1 MKTEQKV
8 NELYNKTNLI
18 NNHFNW
24 ELKILEM
31 IQCRIFAAYE
41 IYIELNQDEKQSVLN
56 ELFIM
61 DNDMGCDG
69 DGEIE
74 TSMENLNILLE
85 DAKNAK

>member
-1 MKTEQKV
+1 
-8 NELYNKTNLI
+8 
-18 NNHFNW
+18 
-24 ELKILEM
+24 
-31 IQCRIFAAYE
+31 
-41 IYIELNQDEKQSVLN
+41 
-56 ELFIM
+56 M